1 MGGSQPPSDKQLKG
15 AVSITVQDLQ
25 WAMSAVKPS
34 AMREV
39 AVDVPKVIAPLTRGF
54 RVASAHSRIPEMVPS
69 KFPEMG
75 GNEVSYFGFESK
87 RQEAKLENRGFPGLG
102 R

>member
-1 MGGSQPPSDKQLKG
+1 MGGSQQPSDRQLKG

-39 AVDVPKVIAPLTRGF
+39 AVDVPKVINRTPDSDRASSRSSGF
-54 RVASAHSRIPEMVPS
+54 RVASAISGSLRWFLPS
-69 KFPEMG
+69 SLKRGEMG
-75 GNEVSYFGFESK
+75 
-87 RQEAKLENRGFPGLG
+87 
-102 R
+102 

>member
-1 MGGSQPPSDKQLKG
+1 MGGSQQPSDKQLKG

-39 AVDVPKVIAPLTRGF
+39 AVDVPKVIAPLTLI
-54 RVASAHSRIPEMVPS
+54 VALPVVQGRIGP
-69 KFPEMG
+69 FP
-75 GNEVSYFGFESK
+75 N
-87 RQEAKLENRGFPGLG
+87 P
-102 R
+102 